1 MIIEYVQQKSAL
13 DLCSQN
19 AWVMCYQRVWRKPAA
34 KNNVNEMDSTG
45 DTAQERLVITAV
57 FISSW

>member
-1 MIIEYVQQKSAL
+1 VLPESLVQISG
-13 DLCSQN
+13 
-19 AWVMCYQRVWRKPAA
+19 
-34 KNNVNEMDSTG
+34 KNNVNEMDSTS

>member
-1 MIIEYVQQKSAL
+1 VQPKRLGNVLPESLAQTSG
-13 DLCSQN
+13 
-19 AWVMCYQRVWRKPAA
+19 